1 MWLYHVSDK
10 YVSVL
15 LSLNLTWNL
24 SSSDLGEYR
33 SLIFLPVQ
41 WTVFKQ
47 SSRKESCMLFF
58 LLFAKNNNDL
68 YCYAVSSKFSH
79 LCSTCKRASYPM
91 DEYHLHNFKITK
103 PPRTTNMQNI
113 DDPWPL
119 VCTKSSDARDVV
131 GLVGGAYA
139 LLTILRK
146 KWLTYIKRQI
156 RFQCNSNS
164 CQRTA
169 IDVIS

>member
-1 MWLYHVSDK
+1 MWFHHVSDK
-10 YVSVL
+10 HVSVS

-24 SSSDLGEYR
+24 SSSHLGEYR
-33 SLIFLPVQ
+33 SLNFLPVQ

-47 SSRKESCMLFF
+47 SNREESGLLFF
-58 LLFAKNNNDL
+58 LLLAKNNNDL
-68 YCYAVSSKFSH
+68 YCYAVLSKFPH
-79 LCSTCKRASYPM
+79 LCSTCKRASYPI

>member
-1 MWLYHVSDK
+1 MWCHHVSDNH
-10 YVSVL
+10 VSVSF
-15 LSLNLTWNL
+15 SLNLTWNL

-41 WTVFKQ
+41 WKVFKQ
-47 SSRKESCMLFF
+47 SSRKDPGLLFF

-79 LCSTCKRASYPM
+79 LCSTCKRASYPI
-91 DEYHLHNFKITK
+91 DDYLLHNFKIMK
-103 PPRTTNMQNI
+103 PPRTNMQNL

-139 LLTILRK
+139 LLTFLRK
-146 KWLTYIKRQI
+146 KMAAYIMVCSRL
-156 RFQCNSNS
+156 QCNSNS

>member
-1 MWLYHVSDK
+1 MWFHHVSDNH
-10 YVSVL
+10 VSIS

-24 SSSDLGEYR
+24 STSDLGEYR
-33 SLIFLPVQ
+33 SLNFLPVQ

-47 SSRKESCMLFF
+47 SNREESGLLFF
-58 LLFAKNNNDL
+58 LLLAKNNNDL

-79 LCSTCKRASYPM
+79 PWSTCKRAIYPI
-91 DEYHLHNFKITK
+91 DDYLLQNFKIMK
-103 PPRTTNMQNI
+103 PPRTNMQNL

-146 KWLTYIKRQI
+146 KWRTYIMVQKPIAMQ
-156 RFQCNSNS
+156 SNL
-164 CQRTA
+164 CQRRK

>member
-1 MWLYHVSDK
+1 MAYYAPTTIWFH
-10 YVSVL
+10 
-15 LSLNLTWNL
+15 T
-24 SSSDLGEYR
+24 
-33 SLIFLPVQ
+33 SLIAMLQFHYLWPWPEIYHLQTSENTVHNFFLPVQ

-47 SSRKESCMLFF
+47 SSRNDPGLLFF

-79 LCSTCKRASYPM
+79 LCSTCKRASYPI
-91 DEYHLHNFKITK
+91 DDYLLHNFKIMK
-103 PPRTTNMQNI
+103 PPRTNMQNL

-139 LLTILRK
+139 LLTFLRK
-146 KWLTYIKRQI
+146 KMAAYIMVGSRL
-156 RFQCNSNS
+156 
-164 CQRTA
+164 
-169 IDVIS
+169 

>member
-1 MWLYHVSDK
+1 MWFHHVSDNH
-10 YVSVL
+10 VSIS

-33 SLIFLPVQ
+33 SLNFLPVQ

-47 SSRKESCMLFF
+47 SSCKESGLLFF
-58 LLFAKNNNDL
+58 LLLAKNNNDL

-79 LCSTCKRASYPM
+79 LCSTCKRAIYPI
-91 DEYHLHNFKITK
+91 DDYLLHNFKIMK
-103 PPRTTNMQNI
+103 PPRTNMQNL

>member
-1 MWLYHVSDK
+1 MFQFYYTWTWLK
-10 YVSVL
+10 I
-15 LSLNLTWNL
+15 L

-33 SLIFLPVQ
+33 SLNFLLGQ

-47 SSRKESCMLFF
+47 SSRKDPGLLFF
-58 LLFAKNNNDL
+58 LLLAKNNNDL

-79 LCSTCKRASYPM
+79 PWSTCKRAIYPI
-91 DEYHLHNFKITK
+91 DDYLLQNFKIMK
-103 PPRTTNMQNI
+103 PPRTNMQNL

>member
-1 MWLYHVSDK
+1 
-10 YVSVL
+10 
-15 LSLNLTWNL
+15 
-24 SSSDLGEYR
+24 
-33 SLIFLPVQ
+33 
-41 WTVFKQ
+41 
-47 SSRKESCMLFF
+47 
-58 LLFAKNNNDL
+58 
-68 YCYAVSSKFSH
+68 
-79 LCSTCKRASYPM
+79 
-91 DEYHLHNFKITK
+91 
-103 PPRTTNMQNI
+103 MQNL

-146 KWLTYIKRQI
+146 KMAAFIMVAKPIAMQ
-156 RFQCNSNS
+156 SNS